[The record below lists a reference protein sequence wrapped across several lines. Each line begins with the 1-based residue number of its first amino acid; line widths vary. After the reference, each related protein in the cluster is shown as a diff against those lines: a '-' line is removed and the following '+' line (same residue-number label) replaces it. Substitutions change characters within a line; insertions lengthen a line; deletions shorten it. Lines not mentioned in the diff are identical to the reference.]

1 MLSPPWAIRSPAD
14 GGEVNA
20 KQIWQAALGE
30 LQIQLSRP
38 TFETW
43 LRQAS
48 AGSID
53 DQRFVLRAHR
63 TFTAE
68 WLDQR
73 LRPQIEQSLRRIVG
87 RSIALEVIV
96 GHAPKGATDG
106 VPPAPTEA

>member
-1 MLSPPWAIRSPAD
+1 MTVGCFATLWAQWAIRSRSELT
-14 GGEVNA
+14 GVNA

-43 LRQAS
+43 LRQATAVS
-48 AGSID
+48 LD
-53 DQRFVLRAHR
+53 DQRFVLRAHS

-87 RSIALEVIV
+87 HPIILEVIV
-96 GHAPKGATDG
+96 GHAPRA
-106 VPPAPTEA
+106 APDL